1 MTRPLGD
8 AAEDAERWWQAY
20 QLAENDQAGE
30 LRERANAGDEHA
42 RRQLASWLA
51 DRGYT
56 GGLPD
61 RAKLDEAIEVI
72 RPLADAGDDVAE
84 LWLARRIGFD
94 KHLTMP
100 HPQGGRGQQPAP
112 VWLAVWLALQ
122 QELHELPE
130 HGV

>member
-8 AAEDAERWWQAY
+8 TAEDAERWWPAY

-84 LWLARRIGFD
+84 LWLA
-94 KHLTMP
+94 P
-100 HPQGGRGQQPAP
+100 
-112 VWLAVWLALQ
+112 WLAAGDHLA
-122 QELHELPE
+122 EALHRAA
-130 HGV
+130 HVS